1 MTRSVLPRNNFFDGQ
16 QITESDLDVEQTAWH
31 DGLANSIDFLAGS
44 GVEQEF
50 ATQRVLFDSD
60 DVPASITSLITNTNF
75 DGEPIYE
82 TDAFSLTVFEQPSD
96 TTEGVQ
102 LEVEISG
109 ASLLGASKMRVYLFG
124 TILGGEFVH
133 EVLTFEKNESQVTR
147 YHFTNII
154 SLMTQDFLGNQNIV
168 IDGTGCRDVGGR
180 MRILETTPMT
190 VTRDVIMAKQDI
202 EPNMDYVNFKPAT
215 MSKTLDILL
224 EEIADVDDL
233 DVDDLRINVSATS
246 ARALSPNVSGLV
258 IGQKFK
264 ATVNNIQKI
273 SILLSVAENVLAVS
287 GHEFDWTGDIV
298 VGIRKL
304 QTTAKCPTDTI
315 PGTSIEF
322 EPELSPLVEMS
333 LDQTELTTLGITL
346 NASPQVI
353 DFVFTQSLLANPAV
367 EPVIEVGQYYVLTIE
382 RSGNVSNGTII
393 LQEAANT
400 NADPDETDNMW
411 MSVFSQNVWTDIPE
425 SDLWFRVY
433 SNAVRI
439 TSGTAIDSGVQIL
452 FPKVK
457 KNDETGI
464 DEPYIEGD
472 HSFIDVSQSSENYV
486 IVQKSNN
493 FITPIPHP
501 STGNPVFSRI
511 EDIPDVAVVSE
522 TSLTT
527 LIDAGN
533 NTIILGAARD
543 TNPVDNPPISGNTEF
558 PGLVRATTFT
568 IIAPASDIQLNNLVG
583 SVLIPNVSNLAN
595 KYRII
600 KQETFDDAYGDVTGN
615 GTIDIN
621 DVARAQVLD
630 GYSKDLS
637 HGTLSAVHQ
646 RNAIVNGTVTIEEI
660 IRADVTGNGVIN
672 IYDPQS
678 IQQHLL
684 LGTSFVAGATFKRTV
699 LTVESIFDPLTVAPD
714 MIGSD
719 SSFNTVPYSLI
730 GYRIDFMSLWEPEN
744 IVFTDLR
751 RFMPKTFTLL
761 ESSNITATTKSG
773 GSNTSFIPGDILLG
787 GDILDLDGTPY
798 SIDLEVANIVLDLPE
813 GSTQGEID
821 IFTNFIRGT
830 MKFADGTYVGST
842 ALTNSQVK
850 VTASIQSFVKDVG
863 GDDFVPGGGI
873 SAIDETIAVLYAQS
887 SGILRIRAAN
897 IRNLT
902 TRPEL
907 RTKIVLAVYLKKAG
921 FQNDDEAVAG
931 TRVTELLTAM

>member
-1 MTRSVLPRNNFFDGQ
+1 
-16 QITESDLDVEQTAWH
+16 
-31 DGLANSIDFLAGS
+31 
-44 GVEQEF
+44 
-50 ATQRVLFDSD
+50 
-60 DVPASITSLITNTNF
+60 
-75 DGEPIYE
+75 
-82 TDAFSLTVFEQPSD
+82 
-96 TTEGVQ
+96 
-102 LEVEISG
+102 
-109 ASLLGASKMRVYLFG
+109 SLLGASKMRVYLFG

-660 IRADVTGNGVIN
+660 IRADVTGNGVI
-672 IYDPQS
+672 
-678 IQQHLL
+678 
-684 LGTSFVAGATFKRTV
+684 
-699 LTVESIFDPLTVAPD
+699 
-714 MIGSD
+714 
-719 SSFNTVPYSLI
+719 
-730 GYRIDFMSLWEPEN
+730 
-744 IVFTDLR
+744 
-751 RFMPKTFTLL
+751 
-761 ESSNITATTKSG
+761 
-773 GSNTSFIPGDILLG
+773 
-787 GDILDLDGTPY
+787 
-798 SIDLEVANIVLDLPE
+798 
-813 GSTQGEID
+813 
-821 IFTNFIRGT
+821 
-830 MKFADGTYVGST
+830 
-842 ALTNSQVK
+842 
-850 VTASIQSFVKDVG
+850 
-863 GDDFVPGGGI
+863 
-873 SAIDETIAVLYAQS
+873 
-887 SGILRIRAAN
+887 
-897 IRNLT
+897 
-902 TRPEL
+902 
-907 RTKIVLAVYLKKAG
+907 
-921 FQNDDEAVAG
+921 
-931 TRVTELLTAM
+931 